1 MQGFAL
7 CIENFLV
14 NYFKTSRN
22 IYARRKRKACLTYVC
37 LEGGFSAMLLLA
49 GGILWGDPTKAQI
62 HPTSV

>member
-22 IYARRKRKACLTYVC
+22 IYARRKRKACLTYVF

-49 GGILWGDPTKAQI
+49 GGIL
-62 HPTSV
+62 